1 MKINNAEIKLHIA
14 LLALQ
19 RIAYGKPFGSKI
31 LVATYCR
38 RVLQELQRMGKKVD
52 VVGDY
57 QVDNDGYVSKVI
69 AASYADD
76 YDTCVTRGRP
86 VDEDGCL
93 LED

>member
-19 RIAYGKPFGSKI
+19 RIAYGKPFGTTIS
-31 LVATYCR
+31 VETYCR
-38 RVLQELQRMGKKVD
+38 RVLQELQRMGKRVD

-57 QVDNDGYVSKVI
+57 QVDSDGYVSKVI
-69 AASYADD
+69 ASSAYD
-76 YDTCVTRGRP
+76 YDTCITRGRP
-86 VDEDGCL
+86 VDADGFL